1 MSAEFD
7 LSDEPRQFAKGSS
20 ALAYGLSSNAK
31 NLGVWPRYGARLI
44 PRKIARFKP
53 CIFIPSSLF
62 AFKLAL
68 WQRRI
73 LVFHPHKSPVGM
85 PTRRGAIPT
94 RFGGVSAT
102 ITLPGTTGGPRA
114 PEPMFPNSIPRRRGL
129 HDYRIRRPPDKGSKI
144 PPDVMFAITM

>member
-73 LVFHPHKSPVGM
+73 LDFHPHKSPVGI
-85 PTRRGAIPT
+85 PTRRGRDSDAFW
-94 RFGGVSAT
+94 RRVRHYHLAWYDGRSQGA
-102 ITLPGTTGGPRA
+102 GTDV
-114 PEPMFPNSIPRRRGL
+114 PEFDSPSSRT
-129 HDYRIRRPPDKGSKI
+129 
-144 PPDVMFAITM
+144 A